1 MNVASKIRKRISELE
16 EGVTFRYA
24 DLGIDKSEY
33 QTAAKVLER
42 MQEKELIKK
51 VSKGIF
57 YKPNQTIFGESAP
70 VYGDQLRNYLFQ
82 NGKRI
87 GYETGTSLY
96 NKLGLTTQMAY
107 QIKIAS
113 RSKRVFI
120 DRGALKATAVKSYA
134 EVTEDNYELLGLLD
148 AIKDIKIIPNCP
160 VKKGIKIIA
169 SKLDGLSE
177 SKLNALIKY
186 ALMYPARVR
195 ALLGALLENSKNH
208 LKIKPLKNSLN
219 PLTTIKLGLINK
231 DLPTIQNWNIV

>member
-1 MNVASKIRKRISELE
+1 
-16 EGVTFRYA
+16 
-24 DLGIDKSEY
+24 
-33 QTAAKVLER
+33 
-42 MQEKELIKK
+42 
-51 VSKGIF
+51 
-57 YKPNQTIFGESAP
+57 
-70 VYGDQLRNYLFQ
+70 LFQ

-87 GYETGTSLY
+87 GYETGTTLY

-148 AIKDIKIIPNCP
+148 AIKDIKIIPDCP
-160 VKKGIKIIA
+160 IRIGIKIIA
-169 SKLDGLSE
+169 NKLEGLSE
-177 SKLNALIKY
+177 SQQNALIKY

-208 LKIKPLKNSLN
+208 FKIKPLKNSLN
-219 PLTTIKLGLINK
+219 PLTTIKLGLTNK